1 MLGNSR
7 HHHGTLVKRR
17 TSSLGAA
24 ALKGTW
30 SWHYSKLQNLPW
42 ENPMVWAGLGHPFC
56 RTIYGFITVF
66 LAKRDHFGIQNHL
79 FLKKT
84 IETSQTPSLALLWP
98 IFGTKI
104 PPLCIA
110 SRSPGQ
116 PLRAQQFPPR
126 MRQHWQHRETVCPA
140 LRDSWSREHFLC
152 SHICHKCLRPC
163 SFCQKNG
170 RDRHPANLFL
180 LSTIISVQVGGLVG
194 EIAPLLGSIFHSLH
208 RPKKG
213 VCLQIGYTHGTPK
226 CESSYVPYVHSHYR
240 EYTLFQ
246 ETHGSY

>member
-170 RDRHPANLFL
+170 RDMT
-180 LSTIISVQVGGLVG
+180 SCKSVSFVHNHQRPGRW
-194 EIAPLLGSIFHSLH
+194 LGSVKLPRFWVLSSIPSIG
-208 RPKKG
+208 PKREF
-213 VCLQIGYTHGTPK
+213 VCK
-226 CESSYVPYVHSHYR
+226 
-240 EYTLFQ
+240 
-246 ETHGSY
+246 